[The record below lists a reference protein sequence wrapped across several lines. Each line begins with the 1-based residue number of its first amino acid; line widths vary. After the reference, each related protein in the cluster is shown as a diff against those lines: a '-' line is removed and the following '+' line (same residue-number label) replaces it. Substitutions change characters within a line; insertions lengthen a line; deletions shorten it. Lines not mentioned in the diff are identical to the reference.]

1 METIRHQYTIDS
13 ALRLHN
19 FIVNYREEIGEG
31 GGDHQRSEREELD
44 LLSDEYA
51 ANNPFA
57 SLGPIAE
64 EMDELRKKGRPL
76 TEEANQRAKGKSV
89 RDRIRNDLVKPWIS
103 TSIKHKSVN
112 HRSAQP

>member
-1 METIRHQYTIDS
+1 MECAFGEIDRRWGFFWKPLEGALVHHQYTTIDS

-19 FIVNYREEIGEG
+19 CIVNYREEMGEG
-31 GGDHQRSEREELD
+31 GGDHQRSEREEFD

-64 EMDELRKKGRPL
+64 EMDEVRKKV
-76 TEEANQRAKGKSV
+76 V
-89 RDRIRNDLVKPWIS
+89 R
-103 TSIKHKSVN
+103 
-112 HRSAQP
+112 

>member
-1 METIRHQYTIDS
+1 MWYRTRPSILLFKPKSKGRPLFGLSTLRRAETSTAANR
-13 ALRLHN
+13 
-19 FIVNYREEIGEG
+19 VEEMGEG

-76 TEEANQRAKGKSV
+76 TEEANQKKRKES
-89 RDRIRNDLVKPWIS
+89 R
-103 TSIKHKSVN
+103 
-112 HRSAQP
+112 